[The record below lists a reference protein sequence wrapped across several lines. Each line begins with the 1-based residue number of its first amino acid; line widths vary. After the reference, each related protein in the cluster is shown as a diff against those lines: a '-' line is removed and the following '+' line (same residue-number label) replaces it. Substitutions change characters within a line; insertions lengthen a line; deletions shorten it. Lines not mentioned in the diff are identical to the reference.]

1 MCAARGFSAP
11 PLPRVRW
18 YTDEDERAARVTVD
32 APRIPWATFVE
43 KIFTPQPGEHVT
55 IVGSTG
61 KGKTELTRQIL
72 PLFPFTVLFAT
83 KAADTT
89 VDRMVAEQGY
99 KRFER
104 WPRLPAR
111 EAPRRVIWPR
121 TGKLREMTKIQ
132 RDVFED
138 AIDHIYA
145 EGGRP
150 KERPVGWC
158 IAIDEI
164 WWFTNMLKMELEL
177 RVLWQHARSAGI
189 TLVAATQRAA
199 FVPTEAFSQPTHLFF
214 FQVRDENNLGRIGDL
229 QAGNK
234 RMIRDL
240 VYNLEPFQVLYV
252 NNVTGQM
259 VRTRTPIPV

>member
-1 MCAARGFSAP
+1 MTRGFSAP

-18 YTDEDERAARVTVD
+18 YTDEDDRAARVAEL
-32 APRIPWATFVE
+32 APRIPWDR
-43 KIFTPQPGEHVT
+43 FTTHYFLPNPGEHVT

-61 KGKTELTRQIL
+61 KGKTELARQIL
-72 PLFPFTVLFAT
+72 PFYPFTTLFST
-83 KAADTT
+83 KKADDT
-89 VDRMVAEQGY
+89 VDRMIREQGY
-99 KRFER
+99 RRFEK
-104 WPRLPAR
+104 WPNLPAR
-111 EAPRRVIWPR
+111 DVPRRVIWPK
-121 TGKLREMTKIQ
+121 TGKLRDMVKEQ
-132 RDVFED
+132 QLVFTD
-138 AIDHIYA
+138 ALDHIYA

-150 KERPVGWC
+150 KQRPVGWC

-189 TLVAATQRAA
+189 SLVSATQRAA

-214 FQVRDENNLGRIGDL
+214 FQVRDENNLQRIGDL

-252 NNVTGQM
+252 NNVSGQM
-259 VRTRTPIPV
+259 VRTRTPIPI